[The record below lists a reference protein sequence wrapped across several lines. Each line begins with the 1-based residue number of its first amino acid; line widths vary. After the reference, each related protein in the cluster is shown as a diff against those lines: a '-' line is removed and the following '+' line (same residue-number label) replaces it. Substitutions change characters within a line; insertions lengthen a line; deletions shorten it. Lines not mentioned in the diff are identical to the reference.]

1 MATKRILI
9 IDDAS
14 EFTQLVKLNLE
25 LTGRF
30 EVGVVNQP
38 LEAVATAQAVKP
50 HLILLD
56 VMMPSKSGGELL
68 AELES
73 DAQLKN
79 VPVLFLTASTM
90 SQLARAQQAAV
101 QGRSVIAK
109 PVTPQELI
117 RRIDEILGRS
127 IFDFWRSWVS
137 KK

>member
-79 VPVLFLTASTM
+79 VPVLFKRPIAWWESLIFKARSSPSSTCAGDFGCRSGNRN
-90 SQLARAQQAAV
+90 SQTTSFSR
-101 QGRSVIAK
+101 GRRGS
-109 PVTPQELI
+109 
-117 RRIDEILGRS
+117 G
-127 IFDFWRSWVS
+127 WR
-137 KK
+137 